1 MANTTAEMKVQVFCD
16 AVNKDVE
23 SDFKREL
30 SPCKGIPDFCSVE
43 IVCSAGLR
51 VVVGVALSV
60 VDGVVTLVGVV
71 GVVLLVVVVGV
82 VLFVVVGV
90 VVVDVVVE
98 GVVLLVVV
106 VGVVVD
112 VVVVGAEIA
121 GLIWMSEQP

>member
-1 MANTTAEMKVQVFCD
+1 MFVKFFTINYYNISVKMANTTAEMKVLVFCD
-16 AVNKDVE
+16 AVNRDVE

-60 VDGVVTLVGVV
+60 VDGVVTLVVVV

-82 VLFVVVGV
+82 V
-90 VVVDVVVE
+90 
-98 GVVLLVVV
+98 
-106 VGVVVD
+106 
-112 VVVVGAEIA
+112 VVGAEIA
-121 GLIWMSEQP
+121 CLI